1 MDNILITGS
10 SDYTNSHLLKRMNDR
25 FITDIYGPDKENPD
39 KMQINNIQAFCKK
52 GIILGSKLHS
62 QAQKIDTR

>member
-1 MDNILITGS
+1 
-10 SDYTNSHLLKRMNDR
+10 MNDR